1 MVVLRGTTVY
11 RSSLMKSCAVLGV
24 GVQVLVGA
32 WMLGSALA
40 GCGGDAGAE
49 PKTADAA
56 SGVTVEAPS
65 EPPPA
70 ATPAAEEAQPAAA
83 EAEPVDEK
91 PAAPPAKD
99 PNAQREVRYVV
110 TPEGLKVEVA
120 GVRFLVAA
128 EAKQIAQGW
137 GAKISVKAEATDGKQ
152 HVLLSPKNGPIA
164 FAAAVFKKGSTE
176 AERIPDSREG
186 EGELSVGASQVSF
199 SREFPNKGGR
209 VLAIGETLDMEVALW
224 GLGEGKDD
232 RRPVKQFVHVKMK
245 VDKGKPKAVVE
256 PPSSAK

>member
-1 MVVLRGTTVY
+1 M
-11 RSSLMKSCAVLGV
+11 RSWLGLSCSAMKSCAALGV
-24 GVQVLVGA
+24 GFQVLVGA
-32 WMLGSALA
+32 WLLA
-40 GCGGDAGAE
+40 TSLPGCGGGAAPE
-49 PKTADAA
+49 PQTADAA
-56 SGVTVEAPS
+56 PAPS
-65 EPPPA
+65 AEPATAEPAPA
-70 ATPAAEEAQPAAA
+70 ADTTDTAPAADAA
-83 EAEPVDEK
+83 EPKAEDK

-99 PNAQREVRYVV
+99 PNAQREIKYVV

-137 GAKISVKAEATDGKQ
+137 GAKISVKAESLNGKE

-176 AERIPDSREG
+176 AERIPDAREG
-186 EGELSVGASQVSF
+186 EGELKVGAGSPTNF

-209 VLAIGETLDMEVALW
+209 VLAMGETLDMEVALW
-224 GLGEGKDD
+224 GLGEGADD

-245 VDKGKPKAVVE
+245 VEKGKPRAIVE
-256 PPSSAK
+256 PPASAK